1 MPLRW
6 GAAERPTSAAGRRLR
21 AMTGHSMPDYKKR
34 RRRRRIGIALAITL
48 IAALSVDM
56 ARLVKASG
64 LSAASCTPILFRK
77 AMGEPQFIETAR
89 SAIIRESVN
98 NDLPSLLVAA
108 ITLDHRRQLTRHR
121 TFTDCL
127 GSALGA
133 DLSLGPAQIR
143 MSTAAHLD
151 GHAYS
156 TMSVTAHRGLRG
168 QLLETNTNISY
179 EARELRSLLERQ
191 HRSPGISATALLSSP
206 ATMALLITEYRS
218 GRMRMAEEN
227 SPVGANALR
236 TLRLLQDDALAPF
249 RDPDFET
256 ARSQAEIEAYFS
268 AIRCKSGKS
277 NRACA
282 RKSRRSPS
290 AEQGKMPLSEG
301 ST

>member
-1 MPLRW
+1 
-6 GAAERPTSAAGRRLR
+6 
-21 AMTGHSMPDYKKR
+21 MPDYKR
-34 RRRRRIGIALAITL
+34 LRRRRRIGIVLSIPL
-48 IAALSVDM
+48 VAAMSVDM
-56 ARLVKASG
+56 ARLVKPSG

-77 AMGEPQFIETAR
+77 TMGETQFIETAR
-89 SAIIRESVN
+89 SAIIRESLS

-143 MSTAAHLD
+143 MSTAAQLD
-151 GHAYS
+151 GQSFS
-156 TMSVTAHRGLRG
+156 TMSATAHRGLRAN
-168 QLLETNTNISY
+168 LLETNRNISY

-191 HRSPGISATALLSSP
+191 HRSPGISASALLSSP

-218 GRMRMAEEN
+218 GRMSTAEEN

-249 RDPDFET
+249 RDPDFDT
-256 ARSQAEIEAYFS
+256 ARSQAEIEVYFS

-282 RKSRRSPS
+282 RNSRDSEDQMPS
-290 AEQGKMPLSEG
+290 REG